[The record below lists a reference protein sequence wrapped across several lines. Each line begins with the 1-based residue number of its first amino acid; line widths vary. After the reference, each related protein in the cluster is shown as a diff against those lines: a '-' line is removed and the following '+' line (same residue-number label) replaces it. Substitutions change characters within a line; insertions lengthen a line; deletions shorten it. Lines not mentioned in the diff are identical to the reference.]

1 VRRRFIDQWHPL
13 HVEREH
19 VPQLED
25 DDLVVTPSRPVE
37 RKLNPLIRFCTSV
50 APQCGQGGVLLPK
63 TSFSN

>member
-1 VRRRFIDQWHPL
+1 
-13 HVEREH
+13 VEREH